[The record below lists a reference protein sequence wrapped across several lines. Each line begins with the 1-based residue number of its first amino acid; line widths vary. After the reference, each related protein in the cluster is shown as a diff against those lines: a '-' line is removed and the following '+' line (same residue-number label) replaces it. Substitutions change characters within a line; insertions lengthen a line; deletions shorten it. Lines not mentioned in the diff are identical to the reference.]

1 MLIHLCGALVPISSH
16 EKLKYGNLKENS
28 TKEYLVFGYRFDSIT
43 WRVNGKQCHLS
54 FITQTYE
61 MTYNKHLEKI
71 KSRLN
76 RLSIFLAFALKC
88 KATKR
93 SMGSKKV
100 TKSHFMIGESMTEKN
115 VDSLTAW
122 LGGKIKTG
130 FSWAPASQA
139 MSGSR
144 ILEWNYQLLRYTKKP
159 SGKEILVFLANYLP
173 LQ

>member
-76 RLSIFLAFALKC
+76 RLSIFLAFALNC

-93 SMGSKKV
+93 PRMDSKKV
-100 TKSHFMIGESMTEKN
+100 TKSHIIIGESMTEIYCCRSWYFENYFHSKI

-122 LGGKIKTG
+122 L
-130 FSWAPASQA
+130 
-139 MSGSR
+139 
-144 ILEWNYQLLRYTKKP
+144 
-159 SGKEILVFLANYLP
+159 SGKKDRIQPYSSLP
-173 LQ
+173 GHEWI